1 MGVNIMAKFE
11 AFISTLLKHEGGFVN
26 DPDDPGGAT
35 NKGITFA
42 TFRKYAKKLLGV
54 EPTLQNLKRISNEQ
68 AAKIY
73 KKKYWDK
80 IRGDEIKDQN
90 LANIVFD
97 FYVNAGRNA
106 TKLLQRVINQLGGNL
121 VIDGGIGPITIKA
134 LDKLDFKKVY
144 MLYKKGRADYYHRIC
159 EKNPKLKKFLKGW
172 LNRVNSFP
180 DVEITEEEIEV
191 PTYDLSDM
199 SAVKVNEK
207 GKFFTKDEEE
217 A

>member
-1 MGVNIMAKFE
+1 MADFNKF
-11 AFISTLLKHEGGFVN
+11 FKTLLKHEGGFVN

-42 TFRKYAKKLLGV
+42 TFKRYAKNLLGV
-54 EPTLQNLKRISNEQ
+54 EPTLQNLKNLTDEQ

-73 KKKYWDK
+73 KKRYWDR
-80 IRGDEIKDQN
+80 IRGDEITDQN

-97 FYVNAGRNA
+97 FYVNAGGNA
-106 TKLLQRVINQLGGNL
+106 AKLFQRVINQLGGSI
-121 VIDGGIGPITIKA
+121 VIDGGIGPVTIKA
-134 LDKLDFKKVY
+134 LNKLDKKKVY

-159 EKNPKLKKFLKGW
+159 ERNPRLRKFLKGW

-180 DVEITEEEIEV
+180 DVEIQEEGNFEV
-191 PTYDLSDM
+191 HTYDLSDL

-207 GKFFTKDEEE
+207 GKFFNRDDEEIE
-217 A
+217 I